1 MGQGQERV
9 PSGWKTPR
17 PGGLWLPEVVGPWM
31 WGTHSLDELDTEEVQ
46 ATLLEPRRF
55 RVHIDSSLPAPD
67 AWTSHLEASHA
78 LRGTTFTRL
87 VGEYTDSVLYLV
99 CLVMY
104 SEGTYLK
111 LECPINQS
119 QSFGNLDRAT
129 DGILFNTDTPVL
141 AHLRRPS
148 RSHHSHLSS
157 LMLVP
162 WIMRGSGR
170 YC

>member
-9 PSGWKTPR
+9 PSGWKTPC

-78 LRGTTFTRL
+78 PRGTTFTRL
-87 VGEYTDSVLYLV
+87 VGKYTDSVLYLV

-104 SEGTYLK
+104 SEGKYLK
-111 LECPINQS
+111 LEWPINQS

-129 DGILFNTDTPVL
+129 DGILFNTDTPML
-141 AHLRRPS
+141 AHLTRPS

-162 WIMRGSGR
+162 WIMRGSGH